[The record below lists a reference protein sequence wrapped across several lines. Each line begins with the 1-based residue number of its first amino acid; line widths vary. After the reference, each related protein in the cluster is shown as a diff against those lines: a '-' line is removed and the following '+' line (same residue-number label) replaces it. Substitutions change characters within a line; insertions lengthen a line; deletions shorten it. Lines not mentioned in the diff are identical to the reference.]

1 MSQEYPKKGD
11 NYGQFSMKING
22 CPLFAHKYRTIEDKS
37 KGASFSAT
45 TIPITLKY
53 NVLGVFCFF
62 IVRYLY
68 GYSILKAKS
77 FNPVLIQTQGMGFR
91 KRFFYWKRRMNL
103 ICNPFF
109 LD

>member
-1 MSQEYPKKGD
+1 
-11 NYGQFSMKING
+11 
-22 CPLFAHKYRTIEDKS
+22 
-37 KGASFSAT
+37 
-45 TIPITLKY
+45 
-53 NVLGVFCFF
+53 
-62 IVRYLY
+62 LY

>member
-22 CPLFAHKYRTIEDKS
+22 CPLFAYKYRTMMDKRN
-37 KGASFSAT
+37 GASFSAT
-45 TIPITLKY
+45 TIPIALKY

-77 FNPVLIQTQGMGFR
+77 FNPVLIQKPGHGF
-91 KRFFYWKRRMNL
+91 
-103 ICNPFF
+103 
-109 LD
+109 